1 MFFVFSYWF
10 TAVGLPGCSHFGL
23 QLVRVVLLVPK
34 SLLRWSPD
42 LQWRLQTRTRTTFT
56 YCSPRWWSWCSSAG
70 SQSLRRLSSKH
81 FANENICLDKCIKFS
96 LIKNTCRNHC
106 DVYQCKDFRKQPL
119 VDPLSVLQVAEVS
132 HLDDEIMALH
142 SEIVELQRSPYAR
155 RQGDKME
162 QLWVL
167 KGFNLRWFN
176 LWTFIKSH
184 LNPTFHLI

>member
-42 LQWRLQTRTRTTFT
+42 LQWGLQTRTRTTFT

-106 DVYQCKDFRKQPL
+106 DFFTSAKASESSLWLIRC
-119 VDPLSVLQVAEVS
+119 LSCRW
-132 HLDDEIMALH
+132 
-142 SEIVELQRSPYAR
+142 QRWAIWMMRSW
-155 RQGDKME
+155 
-162 QLWVL
+162 LCT
-167 KGFNLRWFN
+167 LR
-176 LWTFIKSH
+176 
-184 LNPTFHLI
+184 

>member
-42 LQWRLQTRTRTTFT
+42 LQWGLQTRTRTTFT

-96 LIKNTCRNHC
+96 LIKNTCRNHWC
-106 DVYQCKDFRKQPL
+106 LPVQRLPKAAFGW
-119 VDPLSVLQVAEVS
+119 SVVCPAGGRGEPFGWWDHGS
-132 HLDDEIMALH
+132 ALWD
-142 SEIVELQRSPYAR
+142 SRTTEEPICPTPR
-155 RQGDKME
+155 RQDGAA
-162 QLWVL
+162 VS
-167 KGFNLRWFN
+167 
-176 LWTFIKSH
+176 IKRV
-184 LNPTFHLI
+184 